1 MSDARAS
8 HAFLDDTLDS
18 ERGRPIRKTRN
29 TSAFPILEGAS
40 RAPHEPADGPRLW
53 KCRLRERHDGALP
66 GAGALGQH
74 HECVDGVVHFVF
86 FFAER

>member
-1 MSDARAS
+1 MPSR
-8 HAFLDDTLDS
+8 F
-18 ERGRPIRKTRN
+18 R
-29 TSAFPILEGAS
+29 AFPILEGAS

-86 FFAER
+86 FFAERYAWGAHRYLRLQRIVSPLF